1 LIADQLSPA
10 LDKLGLLP
18 HVTKDD
24 YKYEDKAC
32 DQEREVKNAEVLK
45 LAGSASGLIVIDYHA
60 IWALRHASGV
70 QDEQVLIT
78 E

>member
-1 LIADQLSPA
+1 MIADQLSPA
-10 LDKLGLLP
+10 LDKLGLLS

-32 DQEREVKNAEVLK
+32 DQEGEVKNAEVLK

-70 QDEQVLIT
+70 
-78 E
+78 